1 MQYIQQLLSRIN
13 LLYLCP
19 FVQKILHLSL
29 ILCLVAL
36 TPMSAYAA
44 GDSLTSSIS
53 LSFNST
59 KKFQLEAY
67 EHFYAYYTVPS
78 SYSRT
83 KNTLSVTVS
92 NLSNFSISVMNSDGS
107 SISTTRKK
115 NILYFKN
122 NAFIAENRYFIKI
135 HNQRNIRSSGS
146 INIRCTT
153 DTTASPKTSHKDAT
167 NIASSHKRHQQK
179 STKSSSS
186 RNASRQKS
194 TNNSYSRNAS
204 RQKTANNSYS
214 RNASRQKSTNNSYSR
229 NASRQKSTNNSSSRN
244 ASRQKTAN
252 NSSSRNA
259 SRQKATNNSS
269 SQNASR
275 QKATKSSSSRKG
287 KTAATNNASTSSK
300 KYVSSGTTLS
310 PVTPAIHYIRLKKGT
325 SIALAE
331 RIYTTVPNHPIS
343 FTPSSSSLHIT
354 DGIVYATS
362 AGLFYIIIQDGS
374 YSSSCTVKVDP

>member
-78 SYSRT
+78 SYSRA

-135 HNQRNIRSSGS
+135 HNQRNIRSAGS
-146 INIRCTT
+146 INIRYTT

-167 NIASSHKRHQQK
+167 NIASSHKQHQQQ

-186 RNASRQKS
+186 RNDR
-194 TNNSYSRNAS
+194 
-204 RQKTANNSYS
+204 
-214 RNASRQKSTNNSYSR
+214 
-229 NASRQKSTNNSSSRN
+229 
-244 ASRQKTAN
+244 RQKTAN
-252 NSSSRNA
+252 NSSSRND
-259 SRQKATNNSS
+259 
-269 SQNASR
+269 SR

-287 KTAATNNASTSSK
+287 KTAATNKASTSSK

>member
-67 EHFYAYYTVPS
+67 EHFYAYYTMPS

-122 NAFIAENRYFIKI
+122 NAFTAENRYFIKI

-146 INIRCTT
+146 INIRYTT

-167 NIASSHKRHQQK
+167 NIASSHKQHQQK

-186 RNASRQKS
+186 RNASRQK
-194 TNNSYSRNAS
+194 T
-204 RQKTANNSYS
+204 T
-214 RNASRQKSTNNSYSR
+214 KS
-229 NASRQKSTNNSSSRN
+229 SSSRN

-259 SRQKATNNSS
+259 SRQKTTNNSS
-269 SQNASR
+269 SRNASR
-275 QKATKSSSSRKG
+275 QKATNTSSSRKG
-287 KTAATNNASTSSK
+287 KTAATNKSSTSSK

>member
-78 SYSRT
+78 SYSRA

-135 HNQRNIRSSGS
+135 HNQRNIRSAGS
-146 INIRCTT
+146 INIRYTT

-167 NIASSHKRHQQK
+167 NIASSHKQHQQK

-186 RNASRQKS
+186 RND
-194 TNNSYSRNAS
+194 
-204 RQKTANNSYS
+204 
-214 RNASRQKSTNNSYSR
+214 
-229 NASRQKSTNNSSSRN
+229 
-244 ASRQKTAN
+244 SRQKTAN
-252 NSSSRNA
+252 NSSSRND
-259 SRQKATNNSS
+259 
-269 SQNASR
+269 SR

-287 KTAATNNASTSSK
+287 KTAATNKASTSSK
-300 KYVSSGTTLS
+300 KHVSSGTTLS

>member
-19 FVQKILHLSL
+19 LVQKILHLWL

-59 KKFQLEAY
+59 KKFQLEPY

-135 HNQRNIRSSGS
+135 HNQRNIRSAGS
-146 INIRCTT
+146 INIRYTT

-167 NIASSHKRHQQK
+167 NIASSHKRHKQK

-194 TNNSYSRNAS
+194 I
-204 RQKTANNSYS
+204 
-214 RNASRQKSTNNSYSR
+214 
-229 NASRQKSTNNSSSRN
+229 NNSSSRN
-244 ASRQKTAN
+244 DSRQKTAN
-252 NSSSRNA
+252 NSSSRND
-259 SRQKATNNSS
+259 
-269 SQNASR
+269 SR

-287 KTAATNNASTSSK
+287 KTAATNKASTSSK

>member
-1 MQYIQQLLSRIN
+1 MSL
-13 LLYLCP
+13 
-19 FVQKILHLSL
+19 VQKILHLSL

-67 EHFYAYYTVPS
+67 EHFYAYYTMPS

-122 NAFIAENRYFIKI
+122 NAFTAENRYFIKI

-146 INIRCTT
+146 INIRYTT

-167 NIASSHKRHQQK
+167 NIASSHKQHQQK

-186 RNASRQKS
+186 RNASRQK
-194 TNNSYSRNAS
+194 T
-204 RQKTANNSYS
+204 T
-214 RNASRQKSTNNSYSR
+214 KS
-229 NASRQKSTNNSSSRN
+229 SSSRN

-252 NSSSRNA
+252 NSSSR
-259 SRQKATNNSS
+259 
-269 SQNASR
+269 
-275 QKATKSSSSRKG
+275 KG
-287 KTAATNNASTSSK
+287 KTAATNKSSTSSK

>member
-67 EHFYAYYTVPS
+67 EHFYAYYTMPS

-122 NAFIAENRYFIKI
+122 NAFTAENRYFIKI
-135 HNQRNIRSSGS
+135 HNQRNIRSAGS
-146 INIRCTT
+146 INIRYTT

-186 RNASRQKS
+186 RNASRQK
-194 TNNSYSRNAS
+194 
-204 RQKTANNSYS
+204 
-214 RNASRQKSTNNSYSR
+214 
-229 NASRQKSTNNSSSRN
+229 
-244 ASRQKTAN
+244 TAN

-259 SRQKATNNSS
+259 SRQKN
-269 SQNASR
+269 
-275 QKATKSSSSRKG
+275 TKSSSSRKG

>member
-19 FVQKILHLSL
+19 LVQKILHLSL

-44 GDSLTSSIS
+44 GDSLTSSTS

-135 HNQRNIRSSGS
+135 HNQRNIRSAGS
-146 INIRCTT
+146 INIRYTT

-186 RNASRQKS
+186 RNASRQK
-194 TNNSYSRNAS
+194 
-204 RQKTANNSYS
+204 TANNSY
-214 RNASRQKSTNNSYSR
+214 
-229 NASRQKSTNNSSSRN
+229 
-244 ASRQKTAN
+244 
-252 NSSSRNA
+252 
-259 SRQKATNNSS
+259 
-269 SQNASR
+269 
-275 QKATKSSSSRKG
+275 SRKG
-287 KTAATNNASTSSK
+287 KTAATNKASTSSK

>member
-146 INIRCTT
+146 INIRYTT

-179 STKSSSS
+179 ST
-186 RNASRQKS
+186 
-194 TNNSYSRNAS
+194 
-204 RQKTANNSYS
+204 
-214 RNASRQKSTNNSYSR
+214 
-229 NASRQKSTNNSSSRN
+229 NNSSSRN

-252 NSSSRNA
+252 NSSSR
-259 SRQKATNNSS
+259 
-269 SQNASR
+269 NASR

>member
-13 LLYLCP
+13 ILYLCP

-135 HNQRNIRSSGS
+135 HNQRNIRSAGS
-146 INIRCTT
+146 INIRYTT

-179 STKSSSS
+179 ST
-186 RNASRQKS
+186 
-194 TNNSYSRNAS
+194 
-204 RQKTANNSYS
+204 
-214 RNASRQKSTNNSYSR
+214 
-229 NASRQKSTNNSSSRN
+229 NNSSSRN

-259 SRQKATNNSS
+259 SRQKN
-269 SQNASR
+269 
-275 QKATKSSSSRKG
+275 TKSSSSRKG

>member
-67 EHFYAYYTVPS
+67 EHFYAYYTMPS

-122 NAFIAENRYFIKI
+122 NAFTAENRYFIKI

-146 INIRCTT
+146 INIRYTT

-167 NIASSHKRHQQK
+167 NIASSHKQHQQK

-186 RNASRQKS
+186 RNASRQK
-194 TNNSYSRNAS
+194 T
-204 RQKTANNSYS
+204 T
-214 RNASRQKSTNNSYSR
+214 KS
-229 NASRQKSTNNSSSRN
+229 SSSRN

-259 SRQKATNNSS
+259 SRQKTTNNSS
-269 SQNASR
+269 SRNASR
-275 QKATKSSSSRKG
+275 QKATNNSPSRKG
-287 KTAATNNASTSSK
+287 KTAATNKSSTSSK

>member
-1 MQYIQQLLSRIN
+1 MHYKKGVSMQYIQQLLSRIN

-67 EHFYAYYTVPS
+67 EHFYAYYTMPS

-122 NAFIAENRYFIKI
+122 NAFTAKNRYFIKI
-135 HNQRNIRSSGS
+135 HNQRNIRSAGS
-146 INIRCTT
+146 INIRYTT

-194 TNNSYSRNAS
+194 TNN
-204 RQKTANNSYS
+204 
-214 RNASRQKSTNNSYSR
+214 
-229 NASRQKSTNNSSSRN
+229 
-244 ASRQKTAN
+244 
-252 NSSSRNA
+252 
-259 SRQKATNNSS
+259 
-269 SQNASR
+269 
-275 QKATKSSSSRKG
+275 SSSRKG

>member
-1 MQYIQQLLSRIN
+1 MHYKKGVSMQYIQQLLSRIN

-67 EHFYAYYTVPS
+67 EHFYAYYTMPS

-122 NAFIAENRYFIKI
+122 NAFTAENRYFIKI
-135 HNQRNIRSSGS
+135 HNQRNIRSAGS
-146 INIRCTT
+146 INIRYTT

-186 RNASRQKS
+186 R
-194 TNNSYSRNAS
+194 
-204 RQKTANNSYS
+204 
-214 RNASRQKSTNNSYSR
+214 
-229 NASRQKSTNNSSSRN
+229 
-244 ASRQKTAN
+244 
-252 NSSSRNA
+252 
-259 SRQKATNNSS
+259 
-269 SQNASR
+269 NASR

>member
-135 HNQRNIRSSGS
+135 HNQRNIRSAGS
-146 INIRCTT
+146 INIRYTT

-186 RNASRQKS
+186 RNASRQK
-194 TNNSYSRNAS
+194 TANNSSSRNAS
-204 RQKTANNSYS
+204 RQKN
-214 RNASRQKSTNNSYSR
+214 
-229 NASRQKSTNNSSSRN
+229 TNNSSSRN

-259 SRQKATNNSS
+259 SRQKN
-269 SQNASR
+269 
-275 QKATKSSSSRKG
+275 TKSSSSRKG

>member
-146 INIRCTT
+146 INIRYTT

-194 TNNSYSRNAS
+194 TKSSSSRNAS
-204 RQKTANNSYS
+204 RQKA
-214 RNASRQKSTNNSYSR
+214 TNNSSSR

-244 ASRQKTAN
+244 ASRQKTA
-252 NSSSRNA
+252 
-259 SRQKATNNSS
+259 
-269 SQNASR
+269 
-275 QKATKSSSSRKG
+275 KSSSSRKG
-287 KTAATNNASTSSK
+287 KTPATNNVSTSPK
-300 KYVSSGTTLS
+300 KNISSDTTLS

>member
-1 MQYIQQLLSRIN
+1 MQHIQQLLSRIN

-29 ILCLVAL
+29 ILCLLAL

-122 NAFIAENRYFIKI
+122 NAFTAENRYFIKI
-135 HNQRNIRSSGS
+135 HNQRNIRSAGS
-146 INIRCTT
+146 INIRYTT

-186 RNASRQKS
+186 RNASRQK
-194 TNNSYSRNAS
+194 
-204 RQKTANNSYS
+204 
-214 RNASRQKSTNNSYSR
+214 
-229 NASRQKSTNNSSSRN
+229 
-244 ASRQKTAN
+244 TAN

-259 SRQKATNNSS
+259 SRQKN
-269 SQNASR
+269 
-275 QKATKSSSSRKG
+275 TKSSSSRKG

>member
-1 MQYIQQLLSRIN
+1 MHYKKGVSMQYIQQLLSRIN
-13 LLYLCP
+13 ILYLCP

-135 HNQRNIRSSGS
+135 HNQRNIRSAGS
-146 INIRCTT
+146 INIRYTT

-179 STKSSSS
+179 ST
-186 RNASRQKS
+186 
-194 TNNSYSRNAS
+194 
-204 RQKTANNSYS
+204 
-214 RNASRQKSTNNSYSR
+214 
-229 NASRQKSTNNSSSRN
+229 NNSSSRN

-259 SRQKATNNSS
+259 SRQKN
-269 SQNASR
+269 
-275 QKATKSSSSRKG
+275 TKSSSSRKG

-300 KYVSSGTTLS
+300 KYISSGTTLS

>member
-59 KKFQLEAY
+59 KKFQLEPY

-146 INIRCTT
+146 INIRYTT
-153 DTTASPKTSHKDAT
+153 DTTVSPKTSHKDAT

-186 RNASRQKS
+186 RNASRQKA
-194 TNNSYSRNAS
+194 TNNSS
-204 RQKTANNSYS
+204 
-214 RNASRQKSTNNSYSR
+214 SR

-244 ASRQKTAN
+244 ASRQKTA
-252 NSSSRNA
+252 
-259 SRQKATNNSS
+259 
-269 SQNASR
+269 
-275 QKATKSSSSRKG
+275 KSSSSRKG
-287 KTAATNNASTSSK
+287 KTPATNNVSTSPK
-300 KYVSSGTTLS
+300 KNISSDTTLS

>member
-135 HNQRNIRSSGS
+135 HNQRNIRSAGS
-146 INIRCTT
+146 INIRYTT

-186 RNASRQKS
+186 RNASRQK
-194 TNNSYSRNAS
+194 T
-204 RQKTANNSYS
+204 
-214 RNASRQKSTNNSYSR
+214 
-229 NASRQKSTNNSSSRN
+229 
-244 ASRQKTAN
+244 
-252 NSSSRNA
+252 
-259 SRQKATNNSS
+259 
-269 SQNASR
+269 
-275 QKATKSSSSRKG
+275 TKSSSSRKG

>member
-1 MQYIQQLLSRIN
+1 MHYKKGVSMQHIHQLLSRIN

-67 EHFYAYYTVPS
+67 EHFYANYTVPS

-92 NLSNFSISVMNSDGS
+92 NLSNFSVSVMNSDGS

-146 INIRCTT
+146 INIRYTT

-186 RNASRQKS
+186 RNASRQK
-194 TNNSYSRNAS
+194 
-204 RQKTANNSYS
+204 
-214 RNASRQKSTNNSYSR
+214 
-229 NASRQKSTNNSSSRN
+229 
-244 ASRQKTAN
+244 TAN

-269 SQNASR
+269 S
-275 QKATKSSSSRKG
+275 RKG
-287 KTAATNNASTSSK
+287 KTAATNKSSTSSK

>member
-1 MQYIQQLLSRIN
+1 MHYKKGVFMQYIQQLLSRIN

-59 KKFQLEAY
+59 KKFQLEPY

-135 HNQRNIRSSGS
+135 HNQRNIRSAGS
-146 INIRCTT
+146 INIRYTT

-167 NIASSHKRHQQK
+167 NIASSHKRHKQK
-179 STKSSSS
+179 STKSSS
-186 RNASRQKS
+186 
-194 TNNSYSRNAS
+194 
-204 RQKTANNSYS
+204 
-214 RNASRQKSTNNSYSR
+214 SR

-252 NSSSRNA
+252 NSSSR
-259 SRQKATNNSS
+259 
-269 SQNASR
+269 
-275 QKATKSSSSRKG
+275 KG

-300 KYVSSGTTLS
+300 KYISSGTTLS

-362 AGLFYIIIQDGS
+362 AGLFYIIVQDGS

>member
-1 MQYIQQLLSRIN
+1 MHYKKGVSMQYIQQLLSRIN

-67 EHFYAYYTVPS
+67 EHFYAYYTMPS

-122 NAFIAENRYFIKI
+122 NAFTAENRYFIKI
-135 HNQRNIRSSGS
+135 HNQRNIRSAGS
-146 INIRCTT
+146 INIRYTT

-194 TNNSYSRNAS
+194 TNNS
-204 RQKTANNSYS
+204 
-214 RNASRQKSTNNSYSR
+214 
-229 NASRQKSTNNSSSRN
+229 SSRN

-259 SRQKATNNSS
+259 SRQKN
-269 SQNASR
+269 
-275 QKATKSSSSRKG
+275 TKSSSSRKG

>member
-67 EHFYAYYTVPS
+67 EHFYANYTVPS

-146 INIRCTT
+146 INVRYTT

-179 STKSSSS
+179 S
-186 RNASRQKS
+186 
-194 TNNSYSRNAS
+194 
-204 RQKTANNSYS
+204 
-214 RNASRQKSTNNSYSR
+214 
-229 NASRQKSTNNSSSRN
+229 
-244 ASRQKTAN
+244 
-252 NSSSRNA
+252 
-259 SRQKATNNSS
+259 
-269 SQNASR
+269 
-275 QKATKSSSSRKG
+275 TKSSSSRKG

>member
-67 EHFYAYYTVPS
+67 EHFYAYYTMPS

-122 NAFIAENRYFIKI
+122 NAFTAENRYFIKI
-135 HNQRNIRSSGS
+135 HNQRNIRSAGP
-146 INIRCTT
+146 INIRYTT

-186 RNASRQKS
+186 RNASRQK
-194 TNNSYSRNAS
+194 T
-204 RQKTANNSYS
+204 
-214 RNASRQKSTNNSYSR
+214 
-229 NASRQKSTNNSSSRN
+229 
-244 ASRQKTAN
+244 
-252 NSSSRNA
+252 
-259 SRQKATNNSS
+259 
-269 SQNASR
+269 
-275 QKATKSSSSRKG
+275 TKSSSSRKG
-287 KTAATNNASTSSK
+287 KTAATNNTSTSSK

-354 DGIVYATS
+354 DGIVYTTS

>member
-67 EHFYAYYTVPS
+67 EHFYAYYTMPS

-122 NAFIAENRYFIKI
+122 NAFTAENRYFIKI
-135 HNQRNIRSSGS
+135 HNQRNIRSAGS
-146 INIRCTT
+146 INIRYTT

-186 RNASRQKS
+186 RNASRQK
-194 TNNSYSRNAS
+194 
-204 RQKTANNSYS
+204 
-214 RNASRQKSTNNSYSR
+214 
-229 NASRQKSTNNSSSRN
+229 
-244 ASRQKTAN
+244 TAN

-259 SRQKATNNSS
+259 SRQKTTNNSS
-269 SQNASR
+269 SRNASRQKATKSSSSRNASR

>member
-1 MQYIQQLLSRIN
+1 MHYKKGVSMQYIQQLLSRIN

-92 NLSNFSISVMNSDGS
+92 NLSNFSVSVMNSDGS

-146 INIRCTT
+146 INIRYTT

-179 STKSSSS
+179 ST
-186 RNASRQKS
+186 
-194 TNNSYSRNAS
+194 
-204 RQKTANNSYS
+204 
-214 RNASRQKSTNNSYSR
+214 
-229 NASRQKSTNNSSSRN
+229 NNSSSR
-244 ASRQKTAN
+244 
-252 NSSSRNA
+252 
-259 SRQKATNNSS
+259 
-269 SQNASR
+269 NASR

>member
-29 ILCLVAL
+29 ILCLAML
-36 TPMSAYAA
+36 TPLSAYAA

-78 SYSRT
+78 SYSCT
-83 KNTLSVTVS
+83 KNALSVTVS
-92 NLSNFSISVMNSDGS
+92 NLSNFSISVMDSDGS
-107 SISTTRKK
+107 SISTTSKK

-122 NAFIAENRYFIKI
+122 NAFIAGNRYFIKI
-135 HNQRNIRSSGS
+135 HNQRNIRSAGS
-146 INIRCTT
+146 INIRYTT
-153 DTTASPKTSHKDAT
+153 DTTASPKTSHKDTT

-179 STKSSSS
+179 STK
-186 RNASRQKS
+186 
-194 TNNSYSRNAS
+194 
-204 RQKTANNSYS
+204 
-214 RNASRQKSTNNSYSR
+214 
-229 NASRQKSTNNSSSRN
+229 NSSSRN
-244 ASRQKTAN
+244 ASRQKDAN

-259 SRQKATNNSS
+259 DRQKAANNSSSRNAGRQKAAKNSSPRNTGRQKAAKNSSSRNTSRQKAANN
-269 SQNASR
+269 
-275 QKATKSSSSRKG
+275 SSSRKG
-287 KTAATNNASTSSK
+287 KMAATNKASTSPPK
-300 KYVSSGTTLS
+300 NVSSGTTLS

-331 RIYTTVPNHPIS
+331 RIYTTVPNHPLS

>member
-78 SYSRT
+78 SYSRA

-135 HNQRNIRSSGS
+135 HNQRNIRSAGS
-146 INIRCTT
+146 INIRYTT

-186 RNASRQKS
+186 RNASRQK
-194 TNNSYSRNAS
+194 T
-204 RQKTANNSYS
+204 T
-214 RNASRQKSTNNSYSR
+214 KS
-229 NASRQKSTNNSSSRN
+229 SSSRN

-252 NSSSRNA
+252 NSY
-259 SRQKATNNSS
+259 
-269 SQNASR
+269 
-275 QKATKSSSSRKG
+275 SRKG

-300 KYVSSGTTLS
+300 KYISSGTTLS

-362 AGLFYIIIQDGS
+362 AGLFYIIVQDGS
-374 YSSSCTVKVDP
+374 YSSSCTIKVDS

>member
-1 MQYIQQLLSRIN
+1 MQHIQQLLSRIN

-59 KKFQLEAY
+59 KKFQLEPY

-146 INIRCTT
+146 INIRYTT

-194 TNNSYSRNAS
+194 TKSSSSRNAS
-204 RQKTANNSYS
+204 RQKA
-214 RNASRQKSTNNSYSR
+214 TNNSSSR

-244 ASRQKTAN
+244 ASRQKTA
-252 NSSSRNA
+252 
-259 SRQKATNNSS
+259 
-269 SQNASR
+269 
-275 QKATKSSSSRKG
+275 KSSSSQKG
-287 KTAATNNASTSSK
+287 KTPATNNVSTSPK
-300 KYVSSGTTLS
+300 KNISSDTTLS

>member
-146 INIRCTT
+146 INIRYTT

-179 STKSSSS
+179 ST
-186 RNASRQKS
+186 
-194 TNNSYSRNAS
+194 
-204 RQKTANNSYS
+204 
-214 RNASRQKSTNNSYSR
+214 
-229 NASRQKSTNNSSSRN
+229 NNSSSRN

-259 SRQKATNNSS
+259 SRQKTTNNSS
-269 SQNASR
+269 SRNASRQKATKSSSSRNASR

>member
-13 LLYLCP
+13 LLDLCP

-92 NLSNFSISVMNSDGS
+92 NLSNFSVSVMNSDGS

-146 INIRCTT
+146 INIRYTT

-179 STKSSSS
+179 S
-186 RNASRQKS
+186 
-194 TNNSYSRNAS
+194 
-204 RQKTANNSYS
+204 
-214 RNASRQKSTNNSYSR
+214 
-229 NASRQKSTNNSSSRN
+229 
-244 ASRQKTAN
+244 
-252 NSSSRNA
+252 
-259 SRQKATNNSS
+259 
-269 SQNASR
+269 
-275 QKATKSSSSRKG
+275 TKSSSSRKG

>member
-29 ILCLVAL
+29 ILCLAML
-36 TPMSAYAA
+36 TPLSAYAA

-78 SYSRT
+78 SYSCT
-83 KNTLSVTVS
+83 KNTLSVTVR

-122 NAFIAENRYFIKI
+122 NAFIAGNRYFIKI
-135 HNQRNIRSSGS
+135 HNQRNIRSAGS
-146 INIRCTT
+146 INIRYTT
-153 DTTASPKTSHKDAT
+153 DTTASPKASHKDTA

-179 STKSSSS
+179 STKNTSS
-186 RNASRQKS
+186 RNASRQKT
-194 TNNSYSRNAS
+194 TNNSSSRNTS
-204 RQKTANNSYS
+204 RQKA
-214 RNASRQKSTNNSYSR
+214 A
-229 NASRQKSTNNSSSRN
+229 NNSSSRN

-252 NSSSRNA
+252 SSSP
-259 SRQKATNNSS
+259 
-269 SQNASR
+269 
-275 QKATKSSSSRKG
+275 RKG
-287 KTAATNNASTSSK
+287 KMAATNKASTSPPK
-300 KYVSSGTTLS
+300 NVSSGTTLS

>member
-67 EHFYAYYTVPS
+67 EHFYAYYTMPS

-122 NAFIAENRYFIKI
+122 NAFTAENRYFIKI
-135 HNQRNIRSSGS
+135 HNQRNIRSAGS
-146 INIRCTT
+146 INIRYTT

-186 RNASRQKS
+186 RNASRQK
-194 TNNSYSRNAS
+194 A
-204 RQKTANNSYS
+204 
-214 RNASRQKSTNNSYSR
+214 
-229 NASRQKSTNNSSSRN
+229 TNNSSSR
-244 ASRQKTAN
+244 
-252 NSSSRNA
+252 
-259 SRQKATNNSS
+259 
-269 SQNASR
+269 NASR

>member
-19 FVQKILHLSL
+19 LVQKILHLSL

-146 INIRCTT
+146 INIRYTT
-153 DTTASPKTSHKDAT
+153 DTTVSPKTSHKDAT

-179 STKSSSS
+179 AL
-186 RNASRQKS
+186 RALLPEMP
-194 TNNSYSRNAS
+194 AD
-204 RQKTANNSYS
+204 
-214 RNASRQKSTNNSYSR
+214 
-229 NASRQKSTNNSSSRN
+229 
-244 ASRQKTAN
+244 
-252 NSSSRNA
+252 
-259 SRQKATNNSS
+259 
-269 SQNASR
+269 
-275 QKATKSSSSRKG
+275 
-287 KTAATNNASTSSK
+287 K
-300 KYVSSGTTLS
+300 K
-310 PVTPAIHYIRLKKGT
+310 H
-325 SIALAE
+325 
-331 RIYTTVPNHPIS
+331 
-343 FTPSSSSLHIT
+343 
-354 DGIVYATS
+354 
-362 AGLFYIIIQDGS
+362 
-374 YSSSCTVKVDP
+374 

>member
-59 KKFQLEAY
+59 KKFQLEPY

-135 HNQRNIRSSGS
+135 HNQRNIRSAGS
-146 INIRCTT
+146 INIRYTT

-186 RNASRQKS
+186 WNASRQKTTKS
-194 TNNSYSRNAS
+194 SSSRNAS
-204 RQKTANNSYS
+204 RQKTANNSSS
-214 RNASRQKSTNNSYSR
+214 RNASWQK
-229 NASRQKSTNNSSSRN
+229 ATNNSSSRN

-252 NSSSRNA
+252 NSSSR
-259 SRQKATNNSS
+259 
-269 SQNASR
+269 
-275 QKATKSSSSRKG
+275 KG

-300 KYVSSGTTLS
+300 KYISSGTTLS

>member
-146 INIRCTT
+146 INIRYTT

-179 STKSSSS
+179 STNNSSS
-186 RNASRQKS
+186 RNASRQKT
-194 TNNSYSRNAS
+194 TNNSS
-204 RQKTANNSYS
+204 
-214 RNASRQKSTNNSYSR
+214 SR

-259 SRQKATNNSS
+259 SRQKN
-269 SQNASR
+269 
-275 QKATKSSSSRKG
+275 TKSSSSRKG

>member
-135 HNQRNIRSSGS
+135 HNQRNIRSAGS
-146 INIRCTT
+146 INIRYTT

-186 RNASRQKS
+186 RNASRQK
-194 TNNSYSRNAS
+194 T
-204 RQKTANNSYS
+204 
-214 RNASRQKSTNNSYSR
+214 
-229 NASRQKSTNNSSSRN
+229 TNNSSSRN

-252 NSSSRNA
+252 N
-259 SRQKATNNSS
+259 
-269 SQNASR
+269 
-275 QKATKSSSSRKG
+275 SSSRKG

>member
-67 EHFYAYYTVPS
+67 EHFYAYYTMPS

-146 INIRCTT
+146 INIRYTT

-179 STKSSSS
+179 ST
-186 RNASRQKS
+186 
-194 TNNSYSRNAS
+194 NNSS
-204 RQKTANNSYS
+204 
-214 RNASRQKSTNNSYSR
+214 SR

-259 SRQKATNNSS
+259 SRQKTTNNSS
-269 SQNASR
+269 SRNASR

>member
-59 KKFQLEAY
+59 KKFQLEAH

-135 HNQRNIRSSGS
+135 HNQRNIRSAGS
-146 INIRCTT
+146 INIRYTT

-186 RNASRQKS
+186 RNASRQK
-194 TNNSYSRNAS
+194 
-204 RQKTANNSYS
+204 
-214 RNASRQKSTNNSYSR
+214 
-229 NASRQKSTNNSSSRN
+229 
-244 ASRQKTAN
+244 TAN

-259 SRQKATNNSS
+259 SRQKN
-269 SQNASR
+269 
-275 QKATKSSSSRKG
+275 TKSSSSRKG